1 MLFSISRC
9 LCCTAGE
16 EGADLGAIQQAMT
29 GVSTQRSSAAGDIRT
44 DIKMGDTDEGVVQKK
59 FQREPHPSRSTVAS
73 LGWAPPSPSDVII

>member
-1 MLFSISRC
+1 MVLSVSRC
-9 LCCTAGE
+9 PCCTAGG

-29 GVSTQRSSAAGDIRT
+29 RVSRQRSGAAGDIRT
-44 DIKMGDTDEGVVQKK
+44 DIKMGDTEEGVVQKK